1 MEKGLENKVVS
12 ESEEE
17 QPQVLRKDDFLTAE
31 DLVPVDSDA
40 ARRELTRVLGEIS
53 ALSSENKW
61 EEIVALFFPV
71 EEKIPELVEHGMD
84 PDVRAGVAF
93 ALGRLKRHDEAIREL
108 TICTDAY
115 PDNFVYQS
123 SLGYTAYDSL
133 MSAANNENFL
143 SGKARAERI
152 ALAHTHFRR
161 AQQIRPDGVTNFY
174 REGALLKNIEQKQK
188 DAVPL
193 FERAVR
199 NWDALDE
206 PAQKARH
213 QERKN
218 FIKALYQGA
227 GALLSAGRAS
237 SALTFLRRCI
247 AEDETKNYI
256 ELEFKY
262 FALGKI
268 LFHLNKFKE
277 AKDAL
282 LFAIQCGGARDFVC
296 ELLARVYLAL
306 KNVDKAT
313 EIIGKVPENKRRPY
327 FRWTESDVLCA
338 AGNYTD
344 ARKVLMQCAEKDK
357 RSRHKALLKLAKI
370 DYVLGNHEKAFAWAR
385 EADIFLRQRWESRS
399 AEGLFL
405 QAASLYRLGRND
417 EALGIA
423 LELKE
428 IDASFPK
435 LDKLLKALRPGPVYG
450 LFARKEDGPRS

>member
-1 MEKGLENKVVS
+1 MEKKMENTVIC
-12 ESEEE
+12 EQEEE
-17 QPQVLRKDDFLTAE
+17 RSSFEKDEFFSVE
-31 DLVPVDSDA
+31 DLVPVDSQA
-40 ARRELTRVLGEIS
+40 SRRELTRVLGEI
-53 ALSSENKW
+53 ATLSSENKW

-84 PDVRAGVAF
+84 TDVRAGVAF
-93 ALGRLKRHDEAIREL
+93 ALGRLKRHDEAISEL
-108 TICTDAY
+108 TICTTAY
-115 PDNFVYQS
+115 PDNFMYQS

-133 MSAANNENFL
+133 MSASNNEKFL
-143 SGKARAERI
+143 SGQARAERI
-152 ALAHTHFRR
+152 ALSHTHFRR

-174 REGALLKNIEQKQK
+174 REGALLKNIEQRPK

-206 PAQKARH
+206 RAQKARH

-218 FIKALYQGA
+218 FIKSLYQGA
-227 GALLSAGRAS
+227 GAMLSSGRAP
-237 SALTFLRRCI
+237 SAITFLRRCL
-247 AEDETKNYI
+247 AEDENKNYI

-268 LFHLNKFKE
+268 LFNLNKFKE

-282 LFAIQCGGARDFVC
+282 LFAIQCGGARDFIC
-296 ELLARVYLAL
+296 ELLARVYLGL
-306 KNVDKAT
+306 KNVDKAQ
-313 EIIGKVPENKRRPY
+313 EIIEKVPENKRRPY
-327 FRWTESDVLCA
+327 FRWTEADVLCA

-344 ARKVLMQCAEKDK
+344 ARKVLVQCAEKDK

-370 DYVLGNHEKAFAWAR
+370 DYVLGKHEKAFAWAK

-417 EALGIA
+417 ESLAIA

-428 IDASFPK
+428 IDPSFPK

-450 LFARKEDGPRS
+450 LFARKEDDMGA

>member
-1 MEKGLENKVVS
+1 MEEKLENAVAVEQEDERIYS
-12 ESEEE
+12 E
-17 QPQVLRKDDFLTAE
+17 KDEFLSIE
-31 DLVPVDSDA
+31 DLVPIDSQA
-40 ARRELTRVLGEIS
+40 ARRELTRVLGEIN

-71 EEKIPELVEHGMD
+71 EEKIPELVEHGIEQ
-84 PDVRAGVAF
+84 DVRAGVAF

-108 TICTDAY
+108 TICTTAY
-115 PDNFVYQS
+115 PDNFMYQS

-133 MSAANNENFL
+133 MSAANNEKFL
-143 SGKARAERI
+143 SGKPRAERI
-152 ALAHTHFRR
+152 GLAHTHFRR

-174 REGALLKNIEQKQK
+174 REGALLKNIEQKAK

-206 PAQKARH
+206 TAQKARH

-227 GALLSAGRAS
+227 GALLSAGRAP
-237 SALTFLRRCI
+237 SALAFLRRCL
-247 AEDETKNYI
+247 AEDENKNYI

-262 FALGKI
+262 FALGKT
-268 LFHLNKFKE
+268 LFHLNKFME

-282 LFAIQCGGARDFVC
+282 LFAIQCGGAKDFIC
-296 ELLARVYLAL
+296 ELLARVYLAI
-306 KNVDKAT
+306 KNIDKAK
-313 EIIGKVPENKRRPY
+313 EAIQKVPENKRRPY
-327 FRWTESDVLCA
+327 FRWTEADVLCA
-338 AGNYTD
+338 DGNYTD

-405 QAASLYRLGRND
+405 QAASLYRLGRNE

-435 LDKLLKALRPGPVYG
+435 LEKLLKAVRPGQVSV
-450 LFARKEDGPRS
+450 LFANKEDG